1 MKHILF
7 TLYDCDK
14 DLLNDRMYIEN
25 VLYETANQC
34 GATWLNTVSHQFTP
48 QGVTAVTLLA
58 ESHISIHTWPE
69 KQMAVCDIF
78 TCGSSDPTVGFEFMT
93 GKFNAGKT
101 VHQEY
106 TRPFDEK
113 PTVTLRKPNYPP
125 STTGPST
132 VIITE

>member
-7 TLYDCDK
+7 TLYDCDR

-69 KQMAVCDIF
+69 KGMAVCDVF
-78 TCGSSDPTVGFEFMT
+78 TCGDTATPQDGVEYMKEQLKATDIVSHEFI
-93 GKFNAGKT
+93 
-101 VHQEY
+101 
-106 TRPFDEK
+106 RPLE
-113 PTVTLRKPNYPP
+113 
-125 STTGPST
+125 
-132 VIITE
+132 